1 MLLVCWQIG
10 QIHGFAALGKTGR
23 VTRTMERIL
32 PVSRDMVC
40 QGLALVG
47 FVFTVRTVE
56 LEDASVGVLAILHL
70 IKSHVSMSTF
80 ITPAIK

>member
-1 MLLVCWQIG
+1 M
-10 QIHGFAALGKTGR
+10 
-23 VTRTMERIL
+23 
-32 PVSRDMVC
+32 SRDMVC

-47 FVFTVRTVE
+47 FVLTVRTVE

-80 ITPAIK
+80 ITPAIE